1 MKINKLTP
9 SGFCGGVNK
18 ALKILDEAIDN
29 PNTPKPI
36 YLLGSI
42 IHNSIIKLMLLFTS
56 YTSLKKK
63 GWRDVLIF

>member
-42 IHNSIIKLMLLFTS
+42 IHNSIIT
-56 YTSLKKK
+56 KK
-63 GWRDVLIF
+63 